1 MQEALRAKLL
11 ANAALAARVR
21 EIVWDER
28 NQNGP
33 LPALVLTLISPGREY
48 THDGWDGLNDSRV
61 QADVWAK
68 TPAEALAVF
77 RALVPAIEPETTV
90 GGWILGPAF
99 LEDDGGGSSEDL
111 GGGAKIFRRRSDWMI
126 MNRPVA

>member
-11 ANAALAARVR
+11 ADAGVKALAR

-33 LPALVLTLISPGREY
+33 LPAIVLTLVSPGREY
-48 THDGWDGLNDSRV
+48 NHDGWDGLDDSRV
-61 QADVWAK
+61 QADIWAK
-68 TPAEALAVF
+68 TPAEALALF
-77 RALVPAIEPETTV
+77 RALVPAIEPETTTL
-90 GGWILGPAF
+90 GWVIGPAF
-99 LEDDGGGSSEDL
+99 LDDDAGGQSEDL

>member
-11 ANAALAARVR
+11 ANSGVKALAR

-28 NQNGP
+28 NQDGP
-33 LPALVLTLISPGREY
+33 LPAIVLTLISPGREY

-61 QADVWAK
+61 QVDVWAK
-68 TPAEALAVF
+68 TPAETLAVF
-77 RALVPAIEPETTV
+77 RALVPAIEPETT
-90 GGWILGPAF
+90 ILDWLIGPAF
-99 LEDDGGGSSEDL
+99 LEDDGGGESEDL

>member
-11 ANAALAARVR
+11 ADAGLKALVG

-33 LPALVLTLISPGREY
+33 LPAIVLTLISPGRDY
-48 THDGWDGLNDSRV
+48 THDGWDGLDDSRV
-61 QADVWAK
+61 QADVWAR
-68 TPAEALAVF
+68 TPAAALAVF
-77 RALVPAIEPETTV
+77 RALAPAIEPETEIL
-90 GGWILGPAF
+90 GWMIGPAF
-99 LEDDGGGSSEDL
+99 LEDDGGGQSEDL